1 MSASHSSSGW
11 TSAIGWGGSLT
22 STDRGSDAI
31 GWTGNFGLDERELDV
46 LFKFIDGDGSGRID
60 VEELR

>member
-1 MSASHSSSGW
+1 MSASHSSSDW
-11 TSAIGWGGSLT
+11 TSADGGSLT
-22 STDRGSDAI
+22 STDCGSDAI

>member
-1 MSASHSSSGW
+1 M
-11 TSAIGWGGSLT
+11 GGSLT

-31 GWTGNFGLDERELDV
+31 GRTGNFGLDERELDV

>member
-1 MSASHSSSGW
+1 MGS
-11 TSAIGWGGSLT
+11 SLT
-22 STDRGSDAI
+22 DQYRLWLRCESAH
-31 GWTGNFGLDERELDV
+31 WTGNFGLDERELDV

>member
-1 MSASHSSSGW
+1 MGRVADQHRLCL
-11 TSAIGWGGSLT
+11 APN
-22 STDRGSDAI
+22 AI